1 MNLDLRG
8 MIPATVLPMT
18 ADAQIDE
25 AGLRTY
31 IRYVAQANPKA
42 LAINVDTGEGP
53 HLWPKERLRVLELVV
68 EEVGDRIPVIAGL
81 GAQFTD
87 QAVALA
93 RDIKTVGASGL
104 LVFPIGAYQG
114 LPLDPELPM
123 RYHAAIGDATDLP
136 LIVFNLQPA
145 LGGVNFEPETL
156 DRLCRVAQVVGI
168 KEASFDAQ
176 LFVQIREV
184 VKAARPECVFLT
196 GNDNFIYESFVLGA
210 EGALIGFGAV
220 ATKQQ
225 VDLVDHALAGRH
237 DLARG
242 LMDRLTP
249 LVNAIFAPPVRNYR
263 ARAKAA
269 LVIQGILA
277 RETVR
282 PPLLP
287 ITDAERDRI
296 RKALVFAGEMNP
308 TSAKPGD
315 HRVAEV
321 ST

>member
-31 IRYVAQANPKA
+31 IRYVAEANPKA

-269 LVIQGILA
+269 LVMQGILA